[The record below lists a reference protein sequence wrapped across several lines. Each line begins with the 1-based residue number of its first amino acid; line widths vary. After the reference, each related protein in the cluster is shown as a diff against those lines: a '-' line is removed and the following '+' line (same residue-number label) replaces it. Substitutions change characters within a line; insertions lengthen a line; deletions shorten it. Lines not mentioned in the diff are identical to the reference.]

1 MHSMSECDKPSENII
16 KVITCD
22 LHDVR
27 MKRIIQD
34 VMLNGAS
41 GKTEAQMRAE
51 NQARNKRRARLHTA
65 QNIESDV
72 HGAANQARIRKRYK
86 NFDKRGNPDKIK

>member
-1 MHSMSECDKPSENII
+1 MSECDNPRESTIQE
-16 KVITCD
+16 ITCEKHNV
-22 LHDVR
+22 L